1 MGNDLVVKSNTIIN
15 ASHYLS
21 LVEQRLVG
29 LAIIKL
35 RKVETPF
42 SHERMLEVRANDYME
57 AFGVDRATA
66 YQALKEAV
74 DKLFDRQFQYDV
86 FYVQG
91 TDEVPSKITNI
102 PPKVMG
108 RDDWSQQLKSR
119 WVSKALYEPKQGLAL
134 LAFTPDV
141 LEYLTDLKTYFTQYY
156 LSQTVE
162 LSSSYAYRLFE
173 IVMQWKSV
181 GKTPI
186 ITIEDLRGRLGVED
200 GKYSAMNDFKKRVLD
215 VAIEQVSKG
224 EYTVT
229 YKQHKAGRTI
239 SGFEFIFK
247 KNVKQETVNNNRDP
261 NVIDMFEN
269 ITDKERE
276 IIRAT
281 ADKHIKDKGITDLA
295 HRTNIYKK
303 AMAERWGLGEHD
315 KQMADLS
322 AQNIK
327 VMEKIEADRQEQL
340 KKEQE
345 REYQKQEAEKFTAH
359 FESLPQFEQER
370 ILELVRQE
378 VQTIPFLVQK
388 FNENSYQ
395 DVMFRGYFKKYI
407 DLA

>member
-162 LSSSYAYRLFE
+162 LSSSYAYRLFRNSYAME
-173 IVMQWKSV
+173 VCRENANYSYRRFKGAI
-181 GKTPI
+181 
-186 ITIEDLRGRLGVED
+186 RGR
-200 GKYSAMNDFKKRVLD
+200 RW
-215 VAIEQVSKG
+215 Q
-224 EYTVT
+224 
-229 YKQHKAGRTI
+229 
-239 SGFEFIFK
+239 IF
-247 KNVKQETVNNNRDP
+247 
-261 NVIDMFEN
+261 
-269 ITDKERE
+269 
-276 IIRAT
+276 
-281 ADKHIKDKGITDLA
+281 
-295 HRTNIYKK
+295 
-303 AMAERWGLGEHD
+303 
-315 KQMADLS
+315 
-322 AQNIK
+322 
-327 VMEKIEADRQEQL
+327 
-340 KKEQE
+340 
-345 REYQKQEAEKFTAH
+345 
-359 FESLPQFEQER
+359 
-370 ILELVRQE
+370 
-378 VQTIPFLVQK
+378 
-388 FNENSYQ
+388 SYE
-395 DVMFRGYFKKYI
+395 
-407 DLA
+407 